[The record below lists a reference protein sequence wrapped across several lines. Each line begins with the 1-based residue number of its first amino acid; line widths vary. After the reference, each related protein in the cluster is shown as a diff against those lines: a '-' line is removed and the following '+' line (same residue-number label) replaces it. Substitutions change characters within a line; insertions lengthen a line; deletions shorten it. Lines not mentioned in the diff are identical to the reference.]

1 MTHPTN
7 KRDRFLKGVNKG
19 NKRANAHLAGMTPT
33 DKQKHKEFMER
44 AKHLHRDTTKL
55 CSCSMC
61 CNKRKIEGETLQEQR
76 AKIETDDEA

>member
-1 MTHPTN
+1 MSHPTN
-7 KRDRFLKGVNKG
+7 KRDRFLKGINKG
-19 NKRANAHLAGMTPT
+19 KKRSNGYLAGMTPT
-33 DKQKHKEFMER
+33 DKQKFMER

-61 CNKRKIEGETLQEQR
+61 CNKRKIEGETLQELR